1 MHSSKTVG
9 LPLFLFVSAGWMPG
23 QTVAKVDFSRDV
35 LPLFRQNCVGC
46 HGPTQQI
53 SGLRLDRRSSV
64 MKSGLRRI
72 VPGSSENSFLYFRLN
87 GTEYGPQMPPTGA
100 LRPEQIATMKA
111 WIDQGADWPDAL
123 ANEVDLPPFNPKA
136 MAMVQALRAND
147 IRSFLKSVKDDPK
160 LLNTRGP
167 NGSTPFM
174 YAVLYADAKMLA
186 GLLKQG
192 ADPNAHNDANITA
205 LLWAATD
212 LEKTRLLLDH
222 GANVNARSDDLRTAL
237 MVAARRPGG
246 LPIVKL
252 LLDRGAKPNP
262 NSNPAT
268 ESSPLTEAA
277 TAGDAEVM
285 QLLMER
291 GADAKAAGQPA
302 LTMAITLHCTKCLDV
317 LAAKNPDRDAYSGAL
332 QDTAVF
338 GDIRAV
344 RVLLEHGA
352 DVKTFDALGRTA
364 LMYAAGSDVVPADV
378 VKLLIENGADVNAR
392 SRHANAV
399 DTGLT
404 VLDVAR
410 LRGETPVVELL
421 VNAGAK
427 TGTAAAAPAMRPAR
441 DNTVRNA
448 VQTSIP
454 LLQKADAN
462 FVPKAGCVSC
472 HNNSLE
478 AMTVGVARRHGYRVD
493 EQVAARQVQANVLSL
508 EKMRD
513 RLQQGF
519 FVPVGD
525 NFGPFILAYMLIG
538 LDAEHHKADLNTD
551 IAAMYLKRLQ
561 ATDGQWVFPHGDTR
575 PPMCSLYI
583 GQTALSMRALQ
594 LYAPKTDKAGYD
606 KSIQLAAAWLANAQ
620 SQNNDDRGWR
630 LLGLAWAGTDKAATK
645 TAMQEL
651 LAVQRADGGWS
662 DIASME
668 SSAYATGKALSALQ
682 AAGLPVSDPVYE
694 RGVRFLLKT
703 QQQDGSWYVKTR
715 ALAFQPY
722 FDAGYPH
729 GFDQWISAA
738 GSSWAAM
745 ALALASPEPLSAK
758 R

>member
-1 MHSSKTVG
+1 MYGSRIVG
-9 LPLFLFVSAGWMPG
+9 LLLCLGALPG
-23 QTVAKVDFSRDV
+23 TLLAQAKVEFSRDV
-35 LPLFRQNCVGC
+35 LPLLRQNCVGC

-72 VPGSSENSFLYFRLN
+72 VPGSSENSFLYFRIS

-100 LRPEQIATMKA
+100 LRPEQIALVKT
-111 WIDQGADWPDAL
+111 WIDQGAEWPDAL
-123 ANEVDLPPFNPKA
+123 ANELDLPPLNPKA
-136 MAMVQALRAND
+136 VAMVETLRTD
-147 IRSFLKSVKDDPK
+147 DMRSFLKSVKDDPK
-160 LLNTRGP
+160 LLNARGP

-174 YAVLYADAKMLA
+174 YAVLYSGAKTLA

-205 LLWAATD
+205 LMWAATD

-222 GANVNARSDDLRTAL
+222 GADVNARSDDLRTPL
-237 MVAARRPGG
+237 MIAARRPGG

-262 NSNPAT
+262 NANPVT

-285 QLLMER
+285 QVLMER

-302 LTMAITLHCTKCLDV
+302 MTVAVTLGCAKCLDLLV
-317 LAAKNPDRDAYSGAL
+317 AKNPDTASYSGAL

-338 GDIRAV
+338 GDVKAA
-344 RVLLEHGA
+344 RVMLDHGA
-352 DVKTFDALGRTA
+352 DVKTFDPLGRTA
-364 LMYAAGSDVVPADV
+364 LMYAAGSDVIPLDM
-378 VKLLIENGADVNAR
+378 VKLLIEQGADVNAK

-404 VLDVAR
+404 VLDIAK
-410 LRGETPVVELL
+410 LRGDTPIVDLL
-421 VNAGAK
+421 VKSGAK
-427 TGTAAAAPAMRPAR
+427 AGAAAPAPVL
-441 DNTVRNA
+441 TPVRENSVKNA

-454 LLQKADAN
+454 LLQRADSN
-462 FVPKAGCVSC
+462 FVPKAGCISC

-478 AMTVGVARRHGYRVD
+478 AMTVGLARKRGFRVD
-493 EQVAARQVQANVLSL
+493 EQMSAQQVKANVLAL

-525 NFGPFILAYMLIG
+525 TFGPFILAYILLG
-538 LDAEHHKADLNTD
+538 LDAEHYKADLNTD
-551 IAAMYLKRLQ
+551 VAAMYLKRLQ
-561 ATDGQWVFPHGDTR
+561 SPDGQWAYPAGDTR
-575 PPMCSLYI
+575 PPVCSLQI

-594 LYAPKTDKAGYD
+594 VYAPKTDKAAYD
-606 KSIQLAAAWLANAQ
+606 KSIQLAAAWLAKAP
-620 SQNNDDRGWR
+620 SRNNDDRGWR
-630 LLGLAWAGTDKAATK
+630 LLGLAWAGTDKAAMK
-645 TAMQEL
+645 KAMQEL
-651 LAVQRADGGWS
+651 LATQRSDGGWA
-662 DIASME
+662 DLPSMQ
-668 SSAYATGKALSALQ
+668 SSAYSTGKALVALQ
-682 AAGLPVSDPVYE
+682 GGGLAVSDAAYE
-694 RGVRFLLKT
+694 RGVQFLLKT
-703 QQQDGSWYVKTR
+703 QQADGSWSVKTR

-738 GSSWAAM
+738 GSSWATM
-745 ALALASPEPLSAK
+745 ALTLASPETLSAK